1 MSRTTR
7 NDNSYATYAT
17 YNGNTNT
24 AKSDIIMERYSNAPA
39 PNQSSSPSQQFYQG
53 NQHPPQVRPPPNG
66 LSNGE
71 VMGMSGGMAGGPG
84 GMGMASPP
92 SMPQPPPPSP
102 NMTPLRNGNERNER
116 NELDELSRVKRISP
130 SKLYELL
137 TNSQHFFVQQQQP
150 LRLFIKVYT
159 DWCKPCRKIE
169 PFIKHLSSQPDYCN
183 ILFLEL
189 NGDELIQDDKL
200 ASKLRVSAVPTFY
213 GFVAG
218 QSVGSV
224 AGIDENEIKELCEK
238 ITSL

>member
-24 AKSDIIMERYSNAPA
+24 AKSDIIMERYSNAPN
-39 PNQSSSPSQQFYQG
+39 PNQTSPSQPFHQG
-53 NQHPPQVRPPPNG
+53 NQHPPQIRPPPNG
-66 LSNGE
+66 GMNGRI
-71 VMGMSGGMAGGPG
+71 
-84 GMGMASPP
+84 
-92 SMPQPPPPSP
+92 PPPPSP
-102 NMTPLRNGNERNER
+102 SMSSTSASSTMSPLRNEPNETNERNDV
-116 NELDELSRVKRISP
+116 DELSRVKRISP
-130 SKLYELL
+130 EKLYELL

-150 LRLFIKVYT
+150 LRLFIKIYT

-169 PFIKHLSSQPDYCN
+169 PFIKYLSSQPDYCN

-224 AGIDENEIKELCEK
+224 AGIDENEIQDLCNK
-238 ITSL
+238 ISSL

>member
-1 MSRTTR
+1 MSRNNR

-24 AKSDIIMERYSNAPA
+24 TKSDIIMERYSNAPN
-39 PNQSSSPSQQFYQG
+39 PNQAASQSQQFYQG

-66 LSNGE
+66 SNGINN
-71 VMGMSGGMAGGPG
+71 VGMMNNGMNNGMNGMSNNK
-84 GMGMASPP
+84 

-102 NMTPLRNGNERNER
+102 NVAPLRQDENEIDDSE
-116 NELDELSRVKRISP
+116 ELSRVKRISP
-130 SKLYELL
+130 AKLYELL
-137 TNSQHFFVQQQQP
+137 TNSQHFFVQKQQP
-150 LRLFIKVYT
+150 LRLFVKVYT

-169 PFIKHLSSQPDYCN
+169 PFIKHLSSQPDYYN

-224 AGIDENEIKELCEK
+224 AGIVESEIQDLCNK
-238 ITSL
+238 ISSL